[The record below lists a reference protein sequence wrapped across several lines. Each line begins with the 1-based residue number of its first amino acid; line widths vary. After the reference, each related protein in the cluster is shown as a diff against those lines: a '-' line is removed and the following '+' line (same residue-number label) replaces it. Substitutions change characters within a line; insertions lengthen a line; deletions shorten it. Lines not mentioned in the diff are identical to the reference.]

1 MSPQIASVAVFCG
14 SRAGNDPAYATA
26 ATTLGAGLA
35 RTGRRLVYG
44 GGSIG
49 LMGILADAVLAG
61 GGDVLGVIP
70 GFIADWEVAHPALG
84 QLDVVNTMHERKARL
99 YAAADCF
106 IGLPGGI
113 GTLDELIEIITWR
126 ALGQHEKPILLCDIA
141 GSARPLVAAIE
152 AAIARGFS
160 AKESLSLFEVIN
172 GAPATL
178 ARLDTLAIAAGK

>member
-14 SRAGNDPAYATA
+14 SRAGNDPAYAAA

-152 AAIARGFS
+152 AAVARGFS